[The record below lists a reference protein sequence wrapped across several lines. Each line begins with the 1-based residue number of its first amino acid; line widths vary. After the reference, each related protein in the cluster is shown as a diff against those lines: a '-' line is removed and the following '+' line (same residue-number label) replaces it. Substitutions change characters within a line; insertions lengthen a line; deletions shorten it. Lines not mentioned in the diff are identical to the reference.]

1 MRTYEEL
8 IKILPKETVEFI
20 DTVVPYLDYYCRKNI
35 DMSFTGITIDN
46 FKNKVFYLCLCAGC
60 KNKETEAILSR
71 LGFDKEIFKYCI
83 SKVNRDNASI
93 SELFLKNN
101 YFFPEYNDEIKYGSL
116 LPLDIIYHNIT
127 NDLLYYDYDARIYYK
142 ILPNAPQ
149 SMGNLKKTMKKY
161 LDQEKE
167 KFLND
172 ITTNL
177 YDNNVP
183 ISVISLLNTASIIRS
198 IIYELDFDKINL
210 KINRNDTDIVPLS
223 ILMAIS
229 YYTDTEKI
237 YADITYQKLIMNYF
251 NNQNINNL
259 TDTLKLDLK
268 KEQPDYVAIKKYYL
282 RYIKEGIFNSENKV
296 PITIPNVLTNLF
308 NREFTNSY
316 IIDEVF
322 AQNGKNIDDFKNIHV
337 WINNELN
344 KYKLEHETK
353 IKDKLYADISKET
366 IDFINFIGKTY
377 QVLQTK
383 LKINNDL
390 IKSKNDIA
398 TLSLLIAS
406 MYYETKV
413 GLYYIEHN
421 ITLDK
426 IFDLFKINI
435 TKEEIENEK
444 IDLNILGNDLYD
456 LIYNGFNI
464 NVTNGGKSARI
475 NLNKNYISNNL
486 TKNDITKSNIMENI
500 FYIFNNEYI
509 DRDTFLDD
517 INDYFEL
524 KEQEIKR
531 KKEKERKKLEI
542 EFFKDMPKDTIKVLK
557 NIVAS
562 YNTLVYYYRYNKED
576 IKLFAILIG
585 VLHDSEN
592 IKVKYFIDNAF
603 NITNITNYLEI
614 IKLGFNFTDKD
625 INTLKNE
632 FSPYIF
638 EGFNKDLKPKDITA
652 YDILKNVFNQ
662 DLYKSEALENFLHS
676 INKSYDDFID
686 LEDCYKKYVEVEN
699 LQKKAEEVMPI
710 ISRHNILEGDFFKN
724 VACTWEIINEKLT
737 KKELDS
743 KYLKNEDDIAA
754 FSLLFWYLKDNKPL
768 STFLNKYNITLEN
781 LLLSC
786 NLKVKD
792 IIKNKIAMDYYL
804 IYNCLHRFLDIAKDE
819 EITSYA
825 DDFIKKLFNPEI
837 NPSTLIKD
845 LINNDAEYQKLK
857 IEIETG
863 KDYLYSLSVDDRISL
878 LKNTPMDTINLDDI
892 KSIMLYGESLRV
904 HSSYLHDEIPN
915 LIKNSTINMSLTN
928 INNLIN
934 KVYSP
939 KQVEKP
945 KKFFTWLFDGGNSK
959 AQLAIDT
966 EAIES
971 LKAEVDKNIST
982 LMQEIYVFD
991 NIRKYIEVYYEKNSI
1006 LYENIKKISEEVEA
1020 RFQEANPNKDFV
1032 EYSKINSLKQIIS
1045 NKINLFATTNVI
1057 MQQELIKV
1065 NQMIVN
1071 HFITI
1076 NALTMAK
1083 NDLLPLVWSELMIDK
1098 GLNTEKD
1105 ATMISG
1111 DIMALFQALIT
1122 QNVESAKEN
1131 IEKLKQS
1138 TLPTE
1143 VIDTINKDVDEYI
1156 LGIEKS
1162 KIIEGEII
1170 EPNLEDEGP
1179 KLTLNP
1185 NNN

>member
-8 IKILPKETVEFI
+8 IKILPKETVDFI
-20 DTVVPYLDYYCRKNI
+20 DTILPYLDYYCRLKNTLEG
-35 DMSFTGITIDN
+35 DCSDIDN
-46 FKNKVFYLCLCAGC
+46 EKSKIFYLCLYAGC
-60 KNKETEAILSR
+60 KNKETEAILGR
-71 LGFDKEIFKYCI
+71 FGFNKEIFNLEKT
-83 SKVNRDNASI
+83 NPTSI
-93 SELFLKNN
+93 SELFSRNN
-101 YFFPEYNDEIKYGSL
+101 YFFPNYNDELKYCSL
-116 LPLDIIYHNIT
+116 LPIDIIYSKICDELFGHSYVIN
-127 NDLLYYDYDARIYYK
+127 NFNL
-142 ILPNAPQ
+142 ILPKAPL
-149 SMGNLKKTMKKY
+149 SLNDFKKEFFKY
-161 LDQEKE
+161 VIQEKE
-167 KFLND
+167 KFLNN
-172 ITTNL
+172 ITTDL
-177 YDNNVP
+177 YDSNVP

-223 ILMAIS
+223 ILMAIF

-237 YADITYQKLIMNYF
+237 YDDITYRCLIMNYF
-251 NNQNINNL
+251 NDQNINNL
-259 TDTLKLDLK
+259 TDILAFDKK
-268 KEQPDYVAIKKYYL
+268 KERPDYVAIKKYYL
-282 RYIKEGIFNSENKV
+282 RYIKEGIFNSENEV
-296 PITIPNVLTNLF
+296 PVTVPNVLANLF

-322 AQNGKNIDDFKNIHV
+322 AQFGRNIDDFKNINV

-353 IKDKLYADISKET
+353 LKDKLYADIPKET

-383 LKINNDL
+383 LKTNNDL

-398 TLSLLIAS
+398 TLALLIAS

-413 GLYYIEHN
+413 GLYYIEHS

-426 IFDLFKINI
+426 IFDLFKINL
-435 TKEEIENEK
+435 TKNEIENEK
-444 IDLNILGNDLYD
+444 LDINVLANDLYD
-456 LIYNGFNI
+456 LIYDGHKI
-464 NVTNGGKSARI
+464 NVTNENGESSRAT
-475 NLNKNYISNNL
+475 LNKNRISYNL
-486 TKNDITKSNIMENI
+486 MLKFPNKSTIIEDI

-509 DRDTFLDD
+509 DKYTFHDK
-517 INDYFEL
+517 INNYFE
-524 KEQEIKR
+524 
-531 KKEKERKKLEI
+531 EKERAIKIKEQKEREKLEI

-562 YNTLVYYYRYNKED
+562 YNTLVYYYSDRYTKEY

-592 IKVKYFIDNAF
+592 IKVKYFVDNAF
-603 NITNITNYLEI
+603 NITNITNYLGI
-614 IKLGFNFTDKD
+614 IKLGFNFTDND
-625 INTLKNE
+625 IYTLKDE
-632 FSPYIF
+632 FSTYIF
-638 EGFNKDLKPKDITA
+638 GGLNKDLKPKDITA

-686 LEDCYKKYVEVEN
+686 LEACYKKYVETEN
-699 LQKKAEEVMPI
+699 LHKKAEEVMPI
-710 ISRHNILEGDFFKN
+710 ISRYNILEGDFFKN
-724 VACTWEIINEKLT
+724 VSCTWEIINEKLT

-743 KYLKNEDDIAA
+743 KYLKNEDDITA

-768 STFLNKYNITLEN
+768 TTFLNKYNITIEN

-786 NLKVKD
+786 NLKAKD
-792 IIKNKIAMDYYL
+792 IIKNKIAMSHYL

-845 LINNDAEYQKLK
+845 LINNDTEYQKLK

-863 KDYLYSLSVDDRISL
+863 KDYLYSLSVDERISL
-878 LKNTPMDTINLDDI
+878 LKNTQMDTINLDDI
-892 KSIMLYGESLRV
+892 KSIMLYGESLRI
-904 HSSYLHDEIPN
+904 HSSYLHDEIPT
-915 LIKNSTINMSLTN
+915 LIKNSTLNMSLTN

-934 KVYSP
+934 KVYNP

-959 AQLAIDT
+959 VKLTIIDT

-971 LKAEVDKNIST
+971 LKDEVDKNIST
-982 LMQEIYVFD
+982 LMKEIYVFD